1 MKETILKSKT
11 QFIITFAAI
20 ALMGSTLLMIVKPVS
35 AQDGIQRPH
44 GMRGQF
50 RKHTEDKGNHRFRS
64 AEQRMNRLQVIAGF
78 LGLTPEVL
86 KERMKNGENPHEIA
100 QQQGKTREDFK
111 TYIMDYVRE
120 HHWLDED

>member
-1 MKETILKSKT
+1 MKETILKGKT

-20 ALMGSTLLMIVKPVS
+20 ALMGSALLMIVQPVS

-50 RKHTEDKGNHRFRS
+50 RKHYEEQREQRS
-64 AEQRMNRLQVIAGF
+64 LRAEQRSNRLWVIAGF
-78 LGLTPEVL
+78 LGLTPDEL
-86 KERMKNGENPHEIA
+86 KQRMKDGESPHDIA
-100 QQQGKTREDFK
+100 EQQGKTREDFK
-111 TYIMDYVRE
+111 TYVMDYIRT

>member
-78 LGLTPEVL
+78 LGLTPEAVSYTHL
-86 KERMKNGENPHEIA
+86 DVYKRQYRSANLL
-100 QQQGKTREDFK
+100 TFK
-111 TYIMDYVRE
+111 RNIYI
-120 HHWLDED
+120 